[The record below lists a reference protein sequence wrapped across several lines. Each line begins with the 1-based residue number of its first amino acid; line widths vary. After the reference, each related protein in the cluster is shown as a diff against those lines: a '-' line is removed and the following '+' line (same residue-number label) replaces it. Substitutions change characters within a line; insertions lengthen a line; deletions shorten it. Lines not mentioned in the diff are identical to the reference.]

1 MDTTLKSPHGGIS
14 QVRELDHLA
23 DHGSAVASRALTHL
37 TDTAAAVSEA
47 TDATEDAV
55 HAGIVHAS
63 HEIIKHH
70 HPVLA
75 ALLRGFVSAVAD
87 GLAEGARPD

>member
-1 MDTTLKSPHGGIS
+1 MDPTLKSPHGGTAS
-14 QVRELDHLA
+14 VRELDHLA
-23 DHGSAVASRALTHL
+23 DHGSAVATRALTHL
-37 TDTAAAVSEA
+37 TDEAAVSEVA
-47 TDATEDAV
+47 DATEDAV

-75 ALLRGFVSAVAD
+75 ALLRGFVSAVAE